1 MTFQKYK
8 STIRPAVESD
18 LPQIVSIYNA
28 SIPGGKA
35 TADTEQITV
44 ADRMEWFQNRDHEHR
59 PIWVL
64 EYRNEIAAWIS
75 LQSFYG
81 RPAYHETAE
90 VSVYV
95 AQKHHGKGFG
105 TLLLKKMI
113 ENCPSFGV
121 TTLLGFVFSHNEP
134 CLRMNKK
141 LGFERWGLLPEV
153 AEIDGQKYDLVI
165 DGLKI
170 KF

>member
-1 MTFQKYK
+1 MTFHKYIP
-8 STIRPAVESD
+8 TIRSAVESD

-28 SIPGGKA
+28 AIPGRKA
-35 TADTEQITV
+35 TADTKQITI
-44 ADRMEWFQNRDHEHR
+44 ADRIEWFRNRDHEHH

-64 EYRNEIAAWIS
+64 EYGDDIAAWIS

-95 AQKHHGKGFG
+95 LQKHHGKGFG

-113 ENCPSFGV
+113 EACPSLGV

-134 CLRMNKK
+134 CLRMNKT

-153 AEIDGQKYDLVI
+153 AELDGQKVDLVI

-170 KF
+170 KS